1 MSTKTMSTKTK
12 ITLSGLALSI
22 AIVIVL
28 LFTTVLNP
36 FTIVKVQSTIT
47 QTQNQLVKTISIE
60 ELINMSDDD
69 FVKLK
74 EVQIMKMIKDTAK
87 TNNIK
92 PYVFCG
98 LAWHESSKFKFAN
111 KKIKDSNGRWS
122 YGLFMI
128 QLETARLYDKEV
140 TEEKLLTPTYNTHL
154 AALIWRKNCLK
165 YGNNI
170 DYVLAAHNAGA
181 VYHNKITNP
190 DFVKQVKTAIGDV
203 VSLYD
208 L

>member
-1 MSTKTMSTKTK
+1 MSIKN
-12 ITLSGLALSI
+12 IILVGVG
-22 AIVIVL
+22 IVIVVL
-28 LFTTVLNP
+28 LLALGIGISKFIWDPLQANP
-36 FTIVKVQSTIT
+36 VFSQS
-47 QTQNQLVKTISIE
+47 QLQISKTTISNDF
-60 ELINMSDDD
+60 INMTEDD
-69 FVKLK
+69 FNRIK
-74 EVQIMKMIKDTAK
+74 ETQIMKMIVDTAK
-87 TNNIK
+87 VNNIK
-92 PYVFCG
+92 PVIFVG
-98 LAWHESSKFKFAN
+98 LSWHESSKFKFAN

-154 AALIWRKNCLK
+154 AALIWKKNSLK

-170 DYVLAAHNAGA
+170 DYILAAHNAGA